1 MKFISNDDD
10 IFCLCNFEIHG
21 QRLETV
27 SIINPNQITVVSR
40 HGGSIG
46 MVLVCR
52 VYVCVC
58 VHRERERDRLVISE
72 EFKGETFSL
81 KYSPMTSECKTHY
94 DDVDL
99 HYFK

>member
-46 MVLVCR
+46 MVLGCR
-52 VYVCVC
+52 IYMCVC
-58 VHRERERDRLVISE
+58 MCIYVYIYIHRERERDLSFRKNSRAKLSHSN
-72 EFKGETFSL
+72 TAL
-81 KYSPMTSECKTHY
+81 
-94 DDVDL
+94 
-99 HYFK
+99 